1 MHRKWQLRLCRNA
14 VEPWGT
20 PEMIT
25 PRGSAVLC
33 EFPIPLTSRW
43 DNIILQNKV
52 KQLLSLGIRWMAVF
66 FFFLISDIIYG
77 VKIPSLLIPLFQ
89 LFQSNQ
95 RLFSLCLLLGGSWG
109 EKRQMVSFAKG
120 KLRDHTYIFQLCG
133 KPDAKILARSARC
146 YAGTEAY
153 QSGWG
158 QPWRAVQ

>member
-1 MHRKWQLRLCRNA
+1 MN
-14 VEPWGT
+14 
-20 PEMIT
+20 
-25 PRGSAVLC
+25 GS
-33 EFPIPLTSRW
+33 
-43 DNIILQNKV
+43 
-52 KQLLSLGIRWMAVF
+52 F

-153 QSGWG
+153 QSG
-158 QPWRAVQ
+158 